1 MHCESDTKS
10 LDAMLCPQLSV
21 TNLENPHLT
30 IVTQSHSELDIDEQI
45 KNSEIKIKK
54 YKFTLDLNEQ
64 FSYHVINFSSTF
76 VATLLKARTLLR
88 YADSRGDIA
97 KEIKIEIK

>member
-1 MHCESDTKS
+1 
-10 LDAMLCPQLSV
+10 MLCPQLSV

-45 KNSEIKIKK
+45 KNSEKKKIKK

-64 FSYHVINFSSTF
+64 FSYQVINFSSTF
-76 VATLLKARTLLR
+76 VLFPF
-88 YADSRGDIA
+88 
-97 KEIKIEIK
+97 

>member
-1 MHCESDTKS
+1 MHCESDTHS

-21 TNLENPHLT
+21 TNLENPHLI

-54 YKFTLDLNEQ
+54 YVGSQRAIQLSSYQFQLNFCSVTL
-64 FSYHVINFSSTF
+64 S
-76 VATLLKARTLLR
+76 KARTLLR
-88 YADSRGDIA
+88 YAEGTGDIA

>member
-1 MHCESDTKS
+1 
-10 LDAMLCPQLSV
+10 MLCPQLSV

-45 KNSEIKIKK
+45 KNSEKKIKK

-64 FSYHVINFSSTF
+64 FSYQVINFSSTF
-76 VATLLKARTLLR
+76 VLFPF
-88 YADSRGDIA
+88 
-97 KEIKIEIK
+97 